1 MNRLELIK
9 KLNKILLDEMPMYQ
23 TQAYTFPNDIRSQ
36 RDLLR
41 SLMNIRPAM
50 PLNPEFI
57 RLQNELLSAE
67 IAEKGVVD
75 ACTLSTT
82 TDKRIVLWQGDIT
95 RLNADAI
102 VNAANSQMLGC
113 FVPLHRCI
121 DNVIHSAAGLQL
133 RDECNQIM
141 TAQGHKEKT
150 GSAKITGGYNLP
162 CKHVIH
168 TVGPIVSHGL
178 NHRLELQLA
187 SCYCSCMELADK
199 HGLESIAFCCISTG
213 EFHFPNHKAAEIAI
227 DTVTEM
233 LDKCTSIKKVIFNVF
248 KDEDFKIYEKLLIK
262 K

>member
-9 KLNKILLDEMPMYQ
+9 KLNKMLLDEMPMYQ
-23 TQAYTFPNDIRSQ
+23 TQANTFPNDIHSQ
-36 RDLLR
+36 RNLLR

-57 RLQNELLSAE
+57 ILQNELLSAE
-67 IAEKGVVD
+67 VADKGIVD
-75 ACTLSTT
+75 IRTLPTT
-82 TDKRIVLWQGDIT
+82 SDERIVLWQGDIT

-121 DNVIHSAAGLQL
+121 DNAIHSAAGLQL
-133 RDECNQIM
+133 RNECNQIM
-141 TAQGHKEKT
+141 TAQGHAEKT
-150 GSAKITGGYNLP
+150 GSAKITNGYNLP

-187 SCYCSCMELADK
+187 SCYRSCMELADK
-199 HGLESIAFCCISTG
+199 HKLESIAFCCISTG
-213 EFHFPNHKAAEIAI
+213 EFHFPNHKAAEIATN
-227 DTVTEM
+227 TVTEM
-233 LDKCTSIKKVIFNVF
+233 LDKCTSVKKVIFNVF
-248 KDEDFKIYEKLLIK
+248 KDKDFEIYKKLLIK

>member
-1 MNRLELIK
+1 MNRLELIQ
-9 KLNKILLDEMPMYQ
+9 KLNKMLLDEMPMYQ
-23 TQAYTFPNDIRSQ
+23 SQAIIFPDDIHSQ

-50 PLNPEFI
+50 PLTPEFI

-67 IAEKGVVD
+67 VTEKGIVD
-75 ACTLSTT
+75 VDTLPATA
-82 TDKRIVLWQGDIT
+82 DDQIILWQGDIT

-121 DNVIHSAAGLQL
+121 DNAIHSAAGLQL
-133 RDECNQIM
+133 RDECNKIM
-141 TAQGHKEKT
+141 TTQGHEEQT
-150 GSAKITGGYNLP
+150 GCAKITGGYNLP
-162 CKHVIH
+162 CKYVIH
-168 TVGPIVSHGL
+168 TVGPVVPHVL

-187 SCYCSCMELADK
+187 SCYRSCMELADK

-233 LDKCTSIKKVIFNVF
+233 LDKCTSVRKVIFNVF
-248 KDEDFKIYEKLLIK
+248 KDEDFEIYHNYLFKE
-262 K
+262 